1 LVGMTE
7 IDEIGFHED
16 DEGEE
21 GKCLAL
27 FEPLNGPPKSLG

>member
-1 LVGMTE
+1 MTE

-21 GKCLAL
+21 GKSMAL
-27 FEPLNGPPKSLG
+27 FESLKRPPKSLG